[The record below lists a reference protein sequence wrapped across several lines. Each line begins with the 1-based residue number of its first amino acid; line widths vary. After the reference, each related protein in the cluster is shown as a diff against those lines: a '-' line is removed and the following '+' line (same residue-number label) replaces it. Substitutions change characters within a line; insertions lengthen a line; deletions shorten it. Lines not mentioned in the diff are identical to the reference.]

1 MKSLFWI
8 IPSVIALI
16 AIAAVYLG
24 GGGKTRLHRVA
35 ATSGALSI
43 LGLLGLVP
51 VAITTALS
59 GFASTHD
66 VPYQHLPQL
75 IYFAVLGVAVMVSV
89 VTTFL
94 LAKRRGPDSSF
105 KPDRL
110 RGSA

>member
-8 IPSVIALI
+8 IPGVIALI

-51 VAITTALS
+51 VSITTALS

-75 IYFAVLGVAVMVSV
+75 IYLAALGVAVMVSV

-94 LAKRRGPDSSF
+94 LAKRRGPDISF
-105 KPDRL
+105 KPNRL

>member
-1 MKSLFWI
+1 MKPLFWI
-8 IPSVIALI
+8 IPGVIALI

-51 VAITTALS
+51 ITITTALS
-59 GFASTHD
+59 SLASTHD
-66 VPYQHLPQL
+66 VPYQHLPQV
-75 IYFAVLGVAVMVSV
+75 IYLAAFCVAVMVSV

-94 LAKRRGPDSSF
+94 LAKRRGPDISF
-105 KPDRL
+105 KPNRL